1 MTTAYIQPMFLLIE
15 LFAVIQLVRF
25 WLELHSRGYLRQ
37 TTRMFLFALVADSA
51 ATSLFDAQLS
61 LALNGW
67 LGLSRE
73 PAGFW
78 AYLVFGSFLGLVWM
92 NCRGRLEHDSA
103 TRTIVAL
110 NALNSPAPR
119 IYL

>member
-15 LFAVIQLVRF
+15 FFAVIQLVRF
-25 WLELHSRGYLRQ
+25 WWALHSRGYFGK
-37 TTRMFLFALVADSA
+37 TTRMFFVALVADSTA
-51 ATSLFDAQLS
+51 IALFVAQLS

-78 AYLVFGSFLGLVWM
+78 AYLVFGSFLGLVWV

-110 NALNSPAPR
+110 NAMNSPVSR
-119 IYL
+119 IRL

>member
-1 MTTAYIQPMFLLIE
+1 MTSAYIQPMFLLIE

-25 WLELHSRGYLRQ
+25 WLALHSKGYFGQ
-37 TTRMFLFALVADSA
+37 TTRMFFIALLADTAAALLFA
-51 ATSLFDAQLS
+51 TQFS
-61 LALNGW
+61 LALKGW
-67 LGLSRE
+67 LGLGNE

-78 AYLVFGSFLGLVWM
+78 AYLVFGSFLGLVWV

-110 NALNSPAPR
+110 NAMNSHASR
-119 IYL
+119 IHL